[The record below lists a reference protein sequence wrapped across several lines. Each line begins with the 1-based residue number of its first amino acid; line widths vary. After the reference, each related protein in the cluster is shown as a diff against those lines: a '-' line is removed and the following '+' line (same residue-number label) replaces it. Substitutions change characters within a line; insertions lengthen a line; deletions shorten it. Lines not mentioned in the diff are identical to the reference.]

1 MSINSLEPTFNNHVA
16 NGRLNEIKAASDI
29 KNDTDDL
36 TIATRNRKE
45 SSHGVAAHINRNIID
60 DKKMRAI
67 SVPVDSLDYFEQLL
81 KDDNNE
87 H

>member
-1 MSINSLEPTFNNHVA
+1 MPNT
-16 NGRLNEIKAASDI
+16 RLNEIKAASDI

-36 TIATRNRKE
+36 TIAKRNRKE
-45 SSHGVAAHINRNIID
+45 SSHGVAAHINRNNID